1 MLPEAGMCGHSR
13 VGVEVGVGVGECG
26 VEVFPF
32 FSSKLPLLGVFSISR
47 PSTSSHNPRH
57 FSAFPLLIAETS
69 SNCCPLLAPIIFRTQ
84 ALLRRPPELTSPVD
98 TVPAASR
105 ISYR

>member
-32 FSSKLPLLGVFSISR
+32 FSSKLPLLGVF
-47 PSTSSHNPRH
+47 PSAGR
-57 FSAFPLLIAETS
+57 PLLPTILDIFQLSPSWSQKPPATVALCSRRS
-69 SNCCPLLAPIIFRTQ
+69 SFAHKRSSADPQ
-84 ALLRRPPELTSPVD
+84 S
-98 TVPAASR
+98 
-105 ISYR
+105 